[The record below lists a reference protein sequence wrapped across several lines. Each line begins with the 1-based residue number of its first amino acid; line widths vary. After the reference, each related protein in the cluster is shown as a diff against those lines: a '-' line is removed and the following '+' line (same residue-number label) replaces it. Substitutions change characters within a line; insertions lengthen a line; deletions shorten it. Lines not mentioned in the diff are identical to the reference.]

1 VKFYQRTEPQANRVL
16 LIIRKEEKMK
26 KLIVLNLVFTLV
38 LAACG
43 SVPVTGPTSAPPT
56 PTSAP
61 VDLGAVELVW
71 SIKGDPNPLDS
82 PTDVALDQAGNLYV
96 VDAKNARIQKFDQ
109 NGKSLVMWGKK
120 GAGDGEFTFELPT
133 TPTTAG
139 YYAGGVALDALG
151 NVYVADF
158 GNHRIQKLDPTG
170 NFLMKFGSEG
180 TGDGQFI
187 NPGQIAFDSQGNI
200 YVSDEGR
207 NDVQKFDPDGDFLL
221 KWGGSGAADGQ
232 FFNPGGLA
240 VDAQGNVYVA
250 GGENQRVDKFDSQG
264 AFLLKWGSI
273 GAGDNEFD
281 FPVDVAVD
289 SQGNVY
295 VANFGYAFGSES
307 KPRVQKFDGNGNF
320 LARWGSFGMGAGQFR
335 NPNSIALDSE
345 GNVYVVDYT
354 NNTLQKFRPK

>member
-1 VKFYQRTEPQANRVL
+1 MKRLIVFNLVSL
-16 LIIRKEEKMK
+16 LI
-26 KLIVLNLVFTLV
+26 

-43 SVPVTGPTSAPPT
+43 SIPVTGPTSAPPT

-61 VDLGAVELVW
+61 VELGPVELVW
-71 SIKGDPNPLDS
+71 STKGDPNPLDT
-82 PTDVALDQAGNLYV
+82 PTDVAIDQAGNLYV
-96 VDAKNARIQKFDQ
+96 VDANNARIQKFDQ
-109 NGKSLVMWGKK
+109 DGKFLLTWGKK
-120 GAGDGEFTFELPT
+120 GAGDGEFEFEVT
-133 TPTTAG
+133 ATPTSGG
-139 YYAGGVALDALG
+139 YSGGGVSVDAQG
-151 NVYVADF
+151 NVYVADYV
-158 GNHRIQKLDPTG
+158 NQRIQKFDPNG
-170 NFLMKFGSEG
+170 NFLMKFGSDGKGE
-180 TGDGQFI
+180 GQFI
-187 NPGQIAFDSQGNI
+187 SPAQVALDSQGNI
-200 YVSDEGR
+200 YVSDDGR
-207 NDVQKFDPDGDFLL
+207 DDIQKFDPDGNFLL

-250 GGENQRVDKFDSQG
+250 AGENQRVDKFDSQG
-264 AFLLKWGSI
+264 AFLLKWGRI
-273 GAGDNEFD
+273 GSGDNEFD